1 MATGTSNTGS
11 SSSYMEDVLGTKY
24 PYINLGE
31 GFISSRTNGIR
42 RALGSANPF
51 AFPQIPSQERM
62 AFGLRRGN
70 GWYNPLPYPNG
81 IVFSKMFPAHF
92 DPLTDEPRKER
103 WQVEN
108 FAPGAHS
115 HFVFTAD
122 KLPRGCVRT
131 IQNYKRCEM
140 VNSQQ
145 SCHQESLE
153 ILKVC
158 PTWALDE
165 LKEKKRFIAK
175 VAAINAQTYQ
185 SAMEVGSYNQGRS
198 LKDIS
203 TRTTVDGMRDKLRP
217 DTMWAD
223 ERYSKITQ
231 AEINEAKKRIEE
243 RRKKRDEG
251 LGQHIETHHATQ
263 GHTEEAHY
271 DYKHVA
277 IKHPKPLYP

>member
-1 MATGTSNTGS
+1 MATGTQTGPGKS
-11 SSSYMEDVLGTKY
+11 VMEDVLGTRY

-31 GFISSRTNGIR
+31 GFISSRTNAIR
-42 RALGSANPF
+42 RSLGSVNPF
-51 AFPQIPSQERM
+51 AFSQIPSQDRM
-62 AFGLRRGN
+62 AFGIRRGN

-81 IVFSKMFPAHF
+81 IIFSKMFPAHF
-92 DPLTDEPRKER
+92 DPLKDEPRKER

-131 IQNYKRCEM
+131 IQNFKRCEM
-140 VNSQQ
+140 VNGRE
-145 SCHQESLE
+145 SCDQESLE

-165 LKEKKRFIAK
+165 LKEKKKFIAK
-175 VAAINAQTYQ
+175 VSAINAQTYQ

-198 LKDIS
+198 VKDIS
-203 TRTTVDGMRDKLRP
+203 TRTTIDGTRDKLRP

-231 AEINEAKKRIEE
+231 AEINEAKKRVEE
-243 RRKKRDEG
+243 RRKKREA
-251 LGQHIETHHATQ
+251 HPETHHDTQ
-263 GHTEEAHY
+263 GHTDEAHY